1 MLASFSPFVPLRS
14 RDREL
19 CTFMF
24 LGVVMN
30 YYSAGICNC
39 GMPFKVVFGDTK
51 SDGYPMIPLVMIND
65 AFIAG
70 GLLAKL

>member
-1 MLASFSPFVPLRS
+1 
-14 RDREL
+14 
-19 CTFMF
+19 MF
-24 LGVVMN
+24 FGVVMN